1 MKRRISITL
10 TILGLLLSL
19 GMLRL
24 WASASTPGRLVPVLH
39 GSAPISGKTAVVG
52 APFDEGAAGA
62 NQGSAY
68 VFVRGGGDRS
78 ERQKL
83 LALDSAEIVFTSAI
97 ALGQGSRPFIVA
109 LQGRANPTP
118 TEDPCVLVNTEA
130 ATGSALGI
138 GQIAWA
144 SREVVNLCSN
154 ADGAEVKAEFAIT
167 AANGDQLF
175 GVYQTL
181 AKLDF
186 ESNEITAHGRYRIM
200 GGTGKFNGASGEG
213 IIGAAGSLA
222 PPFEFRGFLLGR
234 VSF

>member
-10 TILGLLLSL
+10 TLTILSMLFVLSL
-19 GMLRL
+19 PGL
-24 WASASTPGRLVPVLH
+24 WPPVSATGGPLPALQ
-39 GSAPISGKTAVVG
+39 GK
-52 APFDEGAAGA
+52 D
-62 NQGSAY
+62 
-68 VFVRGGGDRS
+68 
-78 ERQKL
+78 
-83 LALDSAEIVFTSAI
+83 ALNHP
-97 ALGQGSRPFIVA
+97 QPFIVA
-109 LQGRANPTP
+109 LQGQANPTP
-118 TEDPCVLVNTEA
+118 TEDSCVLVNTEA

-154 ADGAEVKAEFAIT
+154 ADGAEVKGEFAIT

-186 ESNEITAHGRYRIM
+186 ESNEITAHGRYQIM

-213 IIGAAGSLA
+213 IIGASGSLA
-222 PPFEFRGFLLGR
+222 PPFEFRGVLLGR